1 MNELRQKGSCGVQEK
16 LRVLWVTN
24 AFGCGGAERQM
35 LYMYS
40 ILQQYCNIDI
50 TILYYAKVGDE
61 LTFDD
66 VKTVFVDKAKVGKI
80 KTVREI
86 ARFIRKNNIQIMHAF
101 GGSSANVYGRWGTV
115 FTKAVPVGAV
125 LGKRHFASIGMKI
138 ANSLL
143 NLFGNWWTVNNLEL
157 IPTLRRDLKFVSSER
172 IRMLHNGFVPAS
184 RINYQ
189 TGIQTE
195 YDIDKGEDFVFC
207 AVGRLQPVKNYGLYL
222 RAAQR
227 IIQKYEG
234 VRFWVVGNGEEY
246 QHLMALAGELGIG
259 SKVRFWGFRRDVDV
273 ILYRCD
279 AFVQTSFTE
288 GSPNTIAE
296 AMRAGKPIISTKST
310 DLSEMIEQDQNG
322 YIVPNDD
329 VDQLLMAMENMLQK
343 SQGEREQMGRHS
355 ETLFTRNFLDS
366 QVAREFDRFYHEILK
381 EG

>member
-1 MNELRQKGSCGVQEK
+1 
-16 LRVLWVTN
+16 
-24 AFGCGGAERQM
+24 M

-40 ILQQYCNIDI
+40 ILQQYCDMDI
-50 TILYYAKVGDE
+50 TILYYARVGDE
-61 LTFDD
+61 LTFDG

-86 ARFIRKNNIQIMHAF
+86 ARFIRENDIQIMHAF

-138 ANSLL
+138 TNSVL

-157 IPTLRRDLKFVSSER
+157 IPILKRDLKFVSPER
-172 IRMLHNGFVPAS
+172 IRMLHNGFVPAD
-184 RINYQ
+184 RIDYQ
-189 TGIQTE
+189 AGVQTE
-195 YDIDKGEDFVFC
+195 YDMDKGKNFVFC
-207 AVGRLQPVKNYGLYL
+207 VVGRLQPVKNYGLYL

-227 IIQKYEG
+227 IIQKHRG
-234 VRFWVVGNGEEY
+234 VRFWVVGNGEEF
-246 QHLMALAGELGIG
+246 QRLTELAGELGIEC
-259 SKVRFWGFRRDVDV
+259 KVRFWGFRKDVDV

-322 YIVPNDD
+322 YIVPSDD
-329 VDQLLMAMENMLQK
+329 EDQLVIAMESMLQK
-343 SQGEREQMGRHS
+343 SQGEWEQMGRHS
-355 ETLFTRNFLDS
+355 EVLFTRNFLDS
-366 QVAREFDRFYHEILK
+366 QVALEFDRFYHEILK